1 MSMERPALPRGTY
14 LVVGLG
20 KAGSAAVQALLS
32 CRAAER
38 VLAWD
43 SASTAPVRGVAR
55 RLRGRRVE
63 VSLGGDGRSALA
75 DAGSA
80 ATIVKS
86 PGIDFETP
94 IIQCAEERGL
104 CVLDELELG
113 WRMSRGPIIAVTGT
127 NGKSTTTRLLAA
139 VVEASGERAEL
150 AGNTEFGPPL
160 SAAGSAGWTVCEVS
174 SFQLE
179 ACPSFL
185 PDIAVFTNLTPEH
198 LTRHLTMERYGAAKR
213 RLFVRAG
220 RAAPVAVIN
229 LDDPFGGRLAREVTQ
244 AGGRVLTYG
253 FAGAADVQIERAD
266 WDMRR
271 ARLSMRTPDGRL
283 ECPTRLPG
291 AYNASNVAAAFAM
304 GHALGLSARR
314 VAEALARVRAPAGRW
329 ELVSGSA
336 PFDVLVD
343 YAHTPDG
350 IRQLLQSVRAAV
362 RGRNGAR
369 VRTVF
374 GAVGLRDSEKARES
388 ARVVSMLSD
397 QLILTT
403 GSAPRDPRMV
413 RLDELRRAA
422 ASEGAVEV
430 VLARRAA
437 IERAIGAA
445 SPGDVVAVLGL
456 GALGRQV
463 LDAAGSIAPH
473 DDREAA
479 REILARMGKR
489 GWS

>member
-1 MSMERPALPRGTY
+1 
-14 LVVGLG
+14 
-20 KAGSAAVQALLS
+20 
-32 CRAAER
+32 
-38 VLAWD
+38 
-43 SASTAPVRGVAR
+43 
-55 RLRGRRVE
+55 VE
-63 VSLGGDGRSALA
+63 VSLGGDGRSALL

-86 PGIDFETP
+86 PGIDFDTP

-104 CVLDELELG
+104 CVFDELELG
-113 WRMSRGPIIAVTGT
+113 WRLSRGPIVAVTGT
-127 NGKSTTTRLLAA
+127 NGKSTTAKLLAA
-139 VVEASGERAEL
+139 VVEASGEHAEL

-160 SAAGSAGWTVCEVS
+160 SAAGSAGWIVCEVS

-220 RAAPVAVIN
+220 RATPVAVVN
-229 LDDPFGGRLAREVTQ
+229 LDDPFGGRLVREITQ
-244 AGGRVLTYG
+244 TGARVLTYG
-253 FAGAADVQIERAD
+253 FAGSADVQIERAD
-266 WDMRR
+266 WDMRE
-271 ARLSMRTPDGRL
+271 ARLSLRTPDGRL

-291 AYNASNVAAAFAM
+291 AHNASNVAAAFAM

-314 VAEALARVRAPAGRW
+314 VAEALASVDAPSGRW

-343 YAHTPDG
+343 YAHTPEG
-350 IRQLLQSVRAAV
+350 IRQLLQTVRAAV
-362 RGRNGAR
+362 RGRDGAR
-369 VRTVF
+369 VLTVF
-374 GAVGLRDSEKARES
+374 GAVGLRDAEKARES
-388 ARVVSMLSD
+388 ARVARMLSD

-403 GSAPRDPRMV
+403 GSAPRDPRIV

-422 ASEGAVEV
+422 ASEGAVAV

-445 SPGDVVAVLGL
+445 SAGDVVVVLGL
-456 GALGRQV
+456 GALDRQV
-463 LDAAGSIAPH
+463 LDAAGTIAPH

-479 REILARMGKR
+479 REILARMSKR
-489 GWS
+489 VWS